1 MTSREKS
8 APATRLTASALNH
21 TDGMSVGSAA
31 GRRQIEMERVLRR
44 QELGEL
50 AAGLAHEINQPLAA
64 IMYTL
69 SGAVRRA
76 RGGELNNAQMLD
88 VLQAAIAHTHRASEI
103 VTRVRG
109 LLTQQAPPKAGV
121 CLNEV
126 ARGMLELSRL
136 GDEMSDESKTHP
148 VRLLQELAPELP
160 PVLGDRVQLEQVALN
175 LLTNAIHAA
184 RQTPQR
190 EGRVLVCTVSDG
202 QTVELS
208 VWDNGPG
215 LKPADRQRMFEP
227 FFTTKPE
234 GIGLGLAICQT
245 IVEDHGGSI
254 RAEPTVEGG
263 LRLWLRLPVASGEPQ

>member
-1 MTSREKS
+1 MSNGYPAASRK
-8 APATRLTASALNH
+8 LTE
-21 TDGMSVGSAA
+21 
-31 GRRQIEMERVLRR
+31 IERVARLH
-44 QELGEL
+44 QLGEL

-109 LLTQQAPPKAGV
+109 LVTRQVPDKVPV
-121 CLNEV
+121 CINTV
-126 ARGMLELSRL
+126 AREMLEMSRI
-136 GDEMSDESKTHP
+136 GNGGHDELP
-148 VRLLQELAPELP
+148 VRLLDELAPELP
-160 PVLGDRVQLEQVALN
+160 PVLGDKVQLEQVMLN
-175 LLTNAIHAA
+175 LLANAIHAA
-184 RQTPQR
+184 RQTRQR
-190 EGRVLVCTVSDG
+190 EGRVIVRTTGDS
-202 QTVELS
+202 QTVKVS

-215 LKPADRQRMFEP
+215 LVPADRKRMFEP

-245 IVEDHGGSI
+245 IVEDHGGRI
-254 RAEPTVEGG
+254 HAEPAPGGG
-263 LRLWLRLPVASGEPQ
+263 LLLCLRLPVAAGEMQ

>member
-1 MTSREKS
+1 MPSRK
-8 APATRLTASALNH
+8 LTE
-21 TDGMSVGSAA
+21 
-31 GRRQIEMERVLRR
+31 IERVSRLL
-44 QELGEL
+44 QLGEM

-109 LLTQQAPPKAGV
+109 LVTRQAPDMNPV
-121 CLNEV
+121 CINMV
-126 ARGMLELSRL
+126 ARDMLELSRL
-136 GDEMSDESKTHP
+136 DNGEHDGRP
-148 VRLLQELAPELP
+148 VRMLDELAPDLP
-160 PVLGDRVQLEQVALN
+160 PVCGDKVQLEQVLFN
-175 LLTNAIHAA
+175 LLANAIHAA
-184 RQTPQR
+184 RRTGQR
-190 EGRVLVCTVSDG
+190 EGRVIVRTAADRQWVD
-202 QTVELS
+202 VS

-215 LKPADRQRMFEP
+215 LAPTDRQRMFEP

-245 IVEDHGGSI
+245 IAEAHGGRI
-254 RAEPTVEGG
+254 RAEPALEGG
-263 LRLWLRLPVASGEPQ
+263 LTLMLRLPAATGEPQ

>member
-1 MTSREKS
+1 MKLTSEQSEQATIQAKS
-8 APATRLTASALNH
+8 RPPVRAPSGYPAASRKLTE
-21 TDGMSVGSAA
+21 
-31 GRRQIEMERVLRR
+31 IERVSRLL
-44 QELGEL
+44 QLGEM

-109 LLTQQAPPKAGV
+109 LVTRQAPDMNPV
-121 CLNEV
+121 CINTV
-126 ARGMLELSRL
+126 ARDMLELSRL
-136 GDEMSDESKTHP
+136 GNGEHIGRP
-148 VRLLQELAPELP
+148 VYLLDELAPDLP
-160 PVLGDRVQLEQVALN
+160 PVFGDKVQLEQVMLN

-184 RQTPQR
+184 RRTGQR
-190 EGRVLVCTVSDG
+190 EGRVIVRTAADR
-202 QTVELS
+202 QKVEVS

-215 LKPADRQRMFEP
+215 LAPADRKRMFEP

-245 IVEDHGGSI
+245 IVEDHGGHI
-254 RAEPTVEGG
+254 RAEPAPEGG
-263 LRLWLRLPVASGEPQ
+263 LLLSLQLPVAAGEPQ